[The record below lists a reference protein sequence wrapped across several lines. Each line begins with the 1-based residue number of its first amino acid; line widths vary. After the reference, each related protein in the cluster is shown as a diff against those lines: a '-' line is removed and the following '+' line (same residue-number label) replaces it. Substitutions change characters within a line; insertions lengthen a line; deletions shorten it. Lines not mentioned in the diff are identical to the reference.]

1 MKKIFSSTFVIIL
14 TIILSFSLYKIIIWI
29 RENKQNYKI
38 INEVSESISTV
49 QDNNKIDNT
58 INYNVNFDKL
68 KLINPDCKKCEAT
81 LEINLDKLQAFCPY
95 CGSRLMIDVDKFDSL
110 FKEMEITKREQIRE
124 TEKTK
129 RAKYEYL
136 SKVEDAK
143 NYNHLILIFLIA
155 AFMAMISV
163 SVIAIYKY

>member
-29 RENKQNYKI
+29 RENKQNDKI

-68 KLINPDCKKCEAT
+68 LSLLIM
-81 LEINLDKLQAFCPY
+81 LL
-95 CGSRLMIDVDKFDSL
+95 V
-110 FKEMEITKREQIRE
+110 
-124 TEKTK
+124 
-129 RAKYEYL
+129 
-136 SKVEDAK
+136 
-143 NYNHLILIFLIA
+143 
-155 AFMAMISV
+155 
-163 SVIAIYKY
+163 

>member
-29 RENKQNYKI
+29 RENKQNDKI

-68 KLINPDCKKCEAT
+68 KLINPDCIAWLKVEGTSIKYPIVKGSDNSFY
-81 LEINLDKLQAFCPY
+81 LKHSLDKAYNSAGWPF
-95 CGSRLMIDVDKFDSL
+95 IDFDSAWFQAL
-110 FKEMEITKREQIRE
+110 HF
-124 TEKTK
+124 
-129 RAKYEYL
+129 
-136 SKVEDAK
+136 
-143 NYNHLILIFLIA
+143 
-155 AFMAMISV
+155 
-163 SVIAIYKY
+163 

>member
-29 RENKQNYKI
+29 RENKQNDKI

-68 KLINPDCKKCEAT
+68 KLINPDCIAW
-81 LEINLDKLQAFCPY
+81 L
-95 CGSRLMIDVDKFDSL
+95 
-110 FKEMEITKREQIRE
+110 
-124 TEKTK
+124 
-129 RAKYEYL
+129 
-136 SKVEDAK
+136 KVEGTSIKYPIVKGMVPESGALASAK
-143 NYNHLILIFLIA
+143 GSSAEKGKLIA
-155 AFMAMISV
+155 DTAVDEFVKI
-163 SVIAIYKY
+163 IGKYMK